1 MTDKYRLY
9 GTPTSY
15 YTAKVRAYL
24 NYKAIPF
31 EEILATEEIYRDVI
45 VARTGVWMIP
55 TLIAPDDSVVQDST
69 EIIDLL
75 EERFPRS
82 SVCPETPWQ
91 RIVARLLEM
100 CGDEWLIMTAIHYRW
115 TKPENREFALA
126 EFGRQA
132 RPDGTPEEQSD
143 AGREKARVFGGWV
156 GLFGIDDVTGPAIEE
171 AYEELLTALEVHFCD
186 HDFLLG
192 SRPSIAD
199 FSFFGGLYAVLRR
212 DPLSGRMMQA
222 MAPKVVEW
230 VDRLLHPKPLAGA
243 FLANDEV
250 PKTLDPVLRA
260 IFHDQFPVLRDTVER
275 VARWSGEHPDEPFPK
290 TIGVHDFQLRGRHG
304 TRRVYPYPQWML
316 QRALEA
322 YRDVAPSERRDI
334 DARLDEL
341 GGLECMRIDPL
352 QPVMRSNFKL
362 VAAKTG

>member
-31 EEILATEEIYRDVI
+31 EEILTTEEIYRDVI
-45 VARTGVWMIP
+45 VPRTGVWMIP
-55 TLIAPDDSVVQDST
+55 TLISPDDNVVQDST

-75 EERFPRS
+75 EQRFPDS
-82 SVCPETPWQ
+82 SVCPTTPWQ
-91 RIVARLLEM
+91 RIVARLLEL

-132 RPDGTPEEQSD
+132 RPNGTLEQQRE
-143 AGREKARVFGGWV
+143 AGIEKARVFGGWV
-156 GLFGIDDVTGPAIEE
+156 RLFGIDDVTGPAIEE
-171 AYEELLTALEVHFCD
+171 AYEELLVALEAHFRD

-192 SRPSIAD
+192 SRPSVAD
-199 FSFFGGLYAVLRR
+199 FSFFGGLYAVLHR
-212 DPLSGRMMQA
+212 DPLSGRLMQA
-222 MAPKVVEW
+222 MAPGVVEW
-230 VDRLLHPKPLAGA
+230 VDRLLHPKPLGGT
-243 FLANDEV
+243 FLANDAV

-260 IFHDQFPVLRDTVER
+260 IFQDQFPVLRDTVER
-275 VARWSGEHPDEPFPK
+275 VARWSAENSGEAFPK
-290 TIGVHDFQLRGRHG
+290 TIGSHDFELRGRRG
-304 TRRVYPYPQWML
+304 TRRVYPYAQWML

-322 YRDVAPSERRDI
+322 YRDVAPSERDVI
-334 DARLDEL
+334 DARLHEL
-341 GGLECMRIDPL
+341 GGLEHMRIEPP
-352 QPVMRSNFKL
+352 QPVMRSNFNL
-362 VAAKTG
+362 VVAKA

>member
-31 EEILATEEIYRDVI
+31 EEILTTEEVYRDVI

-55 TLIAPDDSVVQDST
+55 TLITPDDTVVQDST

-75 EERFPRS
+75 DQRFPES
-82 SVCPETPWQ
+82 SVCPTTPWQ
-91 RIVARLLEM
+91 RIVARLLEL

-132 RPDGTPEEQSD
+132 RPNGTSEQQRE
-143 AGREKARVFGGWV
+143 AGLEKARVFGGWV

-171 AYEELLTALEVHFCD
+171 AYEELLAALEAHFRD

-192 SRPSIAD
+192 SRPSVAD
-199 FSFFGGLYAVLRR
+199 FSFFGGLYGVLRR

-222 MAPKVVEW
+222 MAPRVVEW
-230 VDRLLHPKPLAGA
+230 VDRLLHPKPLGGT
-243 FLANDEV
+243 FLANDAV

-260 IFHDQFPVLRDTVER
+260 IFQDQFPVLRDTVAC
-275 VARWSGEHPDEPFPK
+275 VARWSAENPGEAFPK
-290 TIGVHDFQLRGRHG
+290 TIGSHDFKLRGRRG
-304 TRRVYPYPQWML
+304 SRRVYPYTQWML

-322 YRDVAPSERRDI
+322 YRDVAPSERCVI
-334 DARLDEL
+334 DARLREL
-341 GGLECMRIDPL
+341 GGLEHMRIEPP

-362 VAAKTG
+362 VAKA